1 MKKCEECKAELLPG
15 ALFCNECGTPVTPSG
30 TNTETSPRLS
40 MPGKSGHLA
49 EETQLT
55 NPVFTPAVHTS
66 HMGRGQTPFV
76 SDERDSSDQPGLL
89 GQDLEGDV
97 TAQNITFVIPGSGR
111 RVTLELK
118 EEIQVGRS
126 DPANQ
131 FWPGLDLTVDEGAH
145 KGVSR
150 RHAAIQHSNRGIVLV
165 DLNSTNGTTL
175 NGYRLPPDLPYPLHN
190 GDEVSFGRLLVHV
203 FLD

>member
-1 MKKCEECKAELLPG
+1 MGESAED
-15 ALFCNECGTPVTPSG
+15 T
-30 TNTETSPRLS
+30 
-40 MPGKSGHLA
+40 M
-49 EETQLT
+49 LT

-66 HMGRGQTPFV
+66 HMEHNETPFAG
-76 SDERDSSDQPGLL
+76 DEPEAAAQPNLV
-89 GQDLEGDV
+89 GQDLAPDV
-97 TAQNITFVIPGSGR
+97 VAQTITFVIPSSGR
-111 RVTLELK
+111 RVTVELK
-118 EEIQVGRS
+118 GEVQVGRS

-131 FWPGLDLTVDEGAH
+131 YWPGLDLTVDEGAQ

-150 RHAAIQHSNRGIVLV
+150 RHALIQHSNRGIVLV
-165 DLNSTNGTTL
+165 DLTSTNGTTL